1 MRALPLIAL
10 VCCLVAGPVVA
21 SARQAQENTIYK
33 PGNGV
38 TAPVV
43 IKEAK
48 PQYTAD
54 ALHAGVQGTVSL
66 ECVVLPDGTVG
77 EVRVTKALD
86 PGLDQEAI
94 KAARQWTFKPGLKD
108 GKPVPVRVS
117 IELTFSLRDK
127 RAKPPVSFGSTA
139 LSGADGGVYKPG
151 AAPIYKP
158 GNGVTAPIVV
168 KEAKPHYTA
177 DAMRAKI
184 QGTVKLEC
192 VVEADGRVGDVEVT
206 MSLDPELDQEAV
218 KTVRQWQFEPGKKGG
233 QPVRV
238 RVSLEMTFSLK

>member
-66 ECVVLPDGTVG
+66 ECVVLPDGAVG
-77 EVRVTKALD
+77 EARVTKALD

-127 RAKPPVSFGSTA
+127 HAKPPVSFGSTA

-158 GNGVTAPIVV
+158 GNGVTAPTVVRQVKPQYTPAAMKAKVEGIVGV
-168 KEAKPHYTA
+168 
-177 DAMRAKI
+177 
-184 QGTVKLEC
+184 EC
-192 VVEADGRVGDVEVT
+192 VVEATGRVGDVTVT
-206 MSLDPELDQEAV
+206 RSLDEGLDQEAI
-218 KTVRQWQFEPGKKGG
+218 KAVRQWRFEPGTKDGKA
-233 QPVRV
+233 VRV
-238 RVSLEMTFSLK
+238 RVTLEMSFTLR